1 MEQSEDTDMRPL
13 WSVSYP
19 KRKQSI
25 TFHALCHIVSDA
37 IKNRAELI
45 TPHGNFG
52 DKLHQA
58 LNALGVQ
65 EDEFYQFQKESNELG
80 RFGRLYF
87 SLPHGAQEFETYNSR
102 LDRLTTD

>member
-1 MEQSEDTDMRPL
+1 MEQIEDTDIRPL

-45 TPHGNFG
+45 SPHGNFG
-52 DKLHQA
+52 DKLH
-58 LNALGVQ
+58 
-65 EDEFYQFQKESNELG
+65 
-80 RFGRLYF
+80 
-87 SLPHGAQEFETYNSR
+87 
-102 LDRLTTD
+102 

>member
-1 MEQSEDTDMRPL
+1 MEQIEDTDIRPL

-37 IKNRAELI
+37 IKNRAELLS
-45 TPHGNFG
+45 PHGNFG

-65 EDEFYQFQKESNELG
+65 EEEFYQFQKESNELW
-80 RFGRLYF
+80 RFT
-87 SLPHGAQEFETYNSR
+87 E
-102 LDRLTTD
+102 

>member
-1 MEQSEDTDMRPL
+1 MEQIEDTDIRPL

-45 TPHGNFG
+45 SPHGNFG

-58 LNALGVQ
+58 LSALGVQ
-65 EDEFYQFQKESNELG
+65 EEEFYQFQKESNELW
-80 RFGRLYF
+80 RFT
-87 SLPHGAQEFETYNSR
+87 E
-102 LDRLTTD
+102 